1 MIFGADDGSCRLGG
15 NEALKKTILI
25 LLVCV
30 MAALLCACGDVTVNI
45 DGVAKD
51 GAPPI
56 DESVTYSFSVTYTG
70 RDGSVSGEKA
80 AGSYASGTPL
90 SVSAEPAD
98 GQAFYCWTL
107 GGMLEDGGTVV
118 SYAKDYRF
126 YLLEDAHLYANF
138 RERTSVLV
146 RYHANGGEALIPSD
160 ATPEAMQCAARET
173 EDGEVY
179 WDDFSLDYF
188 LYPNTPGNMGYFTRE
203 GYTLVGYNTEPDNSG
218 EFYNVGG
225 KAFEDTDHVIEL
237 WCIWSEQSPSE
248 DFEFTYSSLYNGW
261 MVAAYNGEDENVS
274 IPDTYENEPV
284 VGVSNGAFAGNE
296 TVKSLVF
303 PPCVKIIAD
312 GACSDMP
319 NLWCLVIYDS
329 LDYISDASFQNDYGL
344 YAVFFSAATNPHYT
358 NWFNNHA
365 KKIELM
371 NYWKDS
377 ERPLM
382 IILGGSSTTYAVDAQ
397 QLESLLDRDYLVLN
411 CGSNGANLFNM
422 TSDWAMRFMDEGDF
436 LLQIIEYSF
445 WQMGGVQC
453 TWETFRSFEG
463 CYNVFSWSYAGK
475 YSKLFDS
482 FHDYLSHRRGEAE
495 TTYEAYV
502 SNLAGTV
509 GYYDNQGTLT
519 VVTKPNGSDTFWK
532 NRSIYF
538 GDNFLYDFMIDYSNY
553 QYQRLADLGI
563 DCAMAFTPLNRNSL
577 YSYQTDEAMEDFER
591 YLHENLNVAIISD
604 LQENIL
610 DPAIFFDDDYHLA
623 APARAEYTERLAAD
637 LNEYFASADA
647 AAAEPAA

>member
-1 MIFGADDGSCRLGG
+1 M
-15 NEALKKTILI
+15 
-25 LLVCV
+25 
-30 MAALLCACGDVTVNI
+30 ALLCACGGVSVNV
-45 DGVAKD
+45 DGVARE

-56 DESVTYSFSVTYTG
+56 DNSVTHDFSVTYAG
-70 RDGSVSGEKA
+70 REGSVSGGRPD
-80 AGSYASGTPL
+80 GSYASGTPL
-90 SVSAEPAD
+90 SVSAVPSE
-98 GQAFYCWTL
+98 GYAFFCWT
-107 GGMLEDGGTVV
+107 EGGTLDNGGAVV
-118 SYAKDYRF
+118 SYAMDHSF
-126 YLLEDAHLYANF
+126 YLTGDMHLYANF
-138 RERTSVLV
+138 RERSSVLV
-146 RYHANGGEALIPSD
+146 RYHANGGRALRTSD
-160 ATPEAMQCAARET
+160 ATPEAMEAAAREPVQ
-173 EDGEVY
+173 DEVY

-188 LYPNTPGNMGYFTRE
+188 LYPNTPGNLGYFERE
-203 GYTLVGYNTEPDNSG
+203 GYTLVGYNTEPDNTG
-218 EFYNVGG
+218 NYYNVGG

-237 WCIWSEQSPSE
+237 WCVWSEQSPEE
-248 DFEFTYSSLYNGW
+248 DFVFSYSALYNGW
-261 MVAAYNGEDENVS
+261 MVDAYNGEDTDVS
-274 IPDTYENEPV
+274 IPDAHENEPV
-284 VGVSNGAFAGNE
+284 VGVANGAFAGNE
-296 TVKSLVF
+296 TVNSIVF
-303 PPCVKIIAD
+303 PPSLRIIAD
-312 GACSDMP
+312 GACADMP
-319 NLWCLVIYDS
+319 ELHYLVIYDS

-344 YAVFFSAATNPHYT
+344 YAVFFSAATNPRYT
-358 NWFNNHA
+358 HFFNNHA

-453 TWETFRSFEG
+453 TWETFRSFES
-463 CYNVFSWSYAGK
+463 CYNVYSWSYAGK

-482 FHDYLSHRRGEAE
+482 FHDFLSHRRGEAE

-519 VVTKPNGSDTFWK
+519 VETKPNGSENFWK

-538 GDNFLYDFMIDYSNY
+538 GGNFLYDFMVDYSNY
-553 QYQRLADLGI
+553 QYEKLAERGI
-563 DCAMAFTPLNRNSL
+563 GCAMAFTPLNRNSL

-591 YLHENLNVAIISD
+591 YLRDNLNVAIISD